1 MTGADTILENVSW
14 DETAASSPPCRTA
27 PSATPMSVTD
37 TASSGYNE
45 SSGSASEDDD
55 MVLGEFLWDALGGFD
70 PNLQDL
76 AELCD

>member
-1 MTGADTILENVSW
+1 
-14 DETAASSPPCRTA
+14 
-27 PSATPMSVTD
+27 MSVTD